1 MTDRPP
7 GILTQKQR
15 EFIRASEDERSELMN
30 NRQEHY
36 KYRKRIQ
43 RRIENALA
51 DFRLLSEFDREFS
64 TDDVDEAF
72 SGDEDGEEIDAGA
85 YVTDAFR
92 FLARALD
99 DDDAPLYPNS
109 DVQPAYDEQVECL
122 ERALERDAAERKD
135 SVVEVDLSLSVS
147 GALPPEAVLREL
159 EHGDASPAERMR
171 FVTLLQEMDIDSD
184 RLAEAAPE
192 LVGDSGDSGD
202 DADE

>member
-7 GILTQKQR
+7 GILTSKQR
-15 EFIRASEDERSELMN
+15 EFIRASEAERDEMMSS
-30 NRQEHY
+30 RQEHY

-72 SGDEDGEEIDAGA
+72 SGGEDGEEIDAGA
-85 YVTDAFR
+85 YVSDAFR

-109 DVQPAYDEQVECL
+109 DVQPAYDELVESL
-122 ERALERDAAERKD
+122 EQALERDAAERKD
-135 SVVEVDLSLSVS
+135 SVVEVALSLSMS
-147 GALPPEAVLREL
+147 GALPPEAVRREQTQT
-159 EHGDASPAERMR
+159 D
-171 FVTLLQEMDIDSD
+171 
-184 RLAEAAPE
+184 
-192 LVGDSGDSGD
+192 
-202 DADE
+202 